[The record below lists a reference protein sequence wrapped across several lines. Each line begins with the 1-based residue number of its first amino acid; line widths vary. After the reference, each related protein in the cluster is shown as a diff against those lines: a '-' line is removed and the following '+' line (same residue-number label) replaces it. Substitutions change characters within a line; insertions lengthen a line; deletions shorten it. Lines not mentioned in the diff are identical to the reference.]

1 MVKAVR
7 IDASTEALLDPAGL
21 SWRSPPEVALALTP
35 TPIAAQPSAYVIAKW
50 SGLGYGA
57 VGAVRVRAAHNGEAL
72 FFHLTWDDETAD
84 DRIGDTDRFAD
95 AAAVLFPLNGDAP
108 IANMGLEG
116 QPVNAWYWRPDLER
130 PLNVTAQGPGTTVRH
145 QDDGFLEA
153 AAQHGSGHWSVVVAR
168 PFAARG
174 ANAVVLAPGQAA
186 KVGFAVWQG
195 ANQERGGLKAFTPE
209 WQPLEIEA

>member
-7 IDASTEALLDPAGL
+7 IDASTEALLDPGAPA
-21 SWRSPPEVALALTP
+21 WRSPPEETLALTP
-35 TPIAAQPSAYVIAKW
+35 TPISVQPSVYVIAKW
-50 SGLGYGA
+50 KDLGYGA
-57 VGAVRVRAAHNGEAL
+57 VQQVRIRAAHNGEAL
-72 FFHLTWDDETAD
+72 LFRLTWDDETAS
-84 DRIGDTDRFAD
+84 DRIGDTDQFAD

-108 IANMGLEG
+108 IANMGMEG

-145 QDDGFLEA
+145 KEDVFLEA
-153 AAQHGSGHWSVVVAR
+153 NGRHADGGWSVVVAR
-168 PFAARG
+168 PFGVQG
-174 ANAVVLAPGQAA
+174 ANAVSLAPGQPA

-195 ANQERGGLKAFTPE
+195 ANQERGGLKAFTPA